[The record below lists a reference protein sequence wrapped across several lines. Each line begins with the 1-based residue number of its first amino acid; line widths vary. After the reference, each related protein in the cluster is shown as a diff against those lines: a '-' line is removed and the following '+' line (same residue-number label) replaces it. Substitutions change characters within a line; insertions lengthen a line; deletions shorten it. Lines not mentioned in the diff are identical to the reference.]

1 MQDALGSPQSAL
13 VLGGTS
19 EIALATV
26 RRLVDA
32 RCEKVVLAV
41 RDPATAEA
49 PAAELRARGAE
60 VEIVGFD
67 ALDTASHTKVIGDV
81 FDGPTDID
89 LVLLAF
95 GVLGD
100 QATFDADPEAAA
112 DAARINYVGAVS
124 SGLVVASH
132 LRTQGHGTLVVLSS
146 VAAERP
152 RRSNY
157 VYGSTKAGLDAFA
170 QGLGD
175 ALIGTGARVMV
186 VRPGFVHTRMTAGM
200 EAQPF
205 STTPDVVAAQI
216 TRGLERGSDTVWAPP
231 IVRWMFVVLRHLP
244 RRLWRIV
251 SAR

>member
-19 EIALATV
+19 EIGLATI
-26 RRLVDA
+26 RRLIDA
-32 RCEKVVLAV
+32 RCRTVVLAV

-60 VEIVGFD
+60 VDIVAFD
-67 ALDTASHTKVIGDV
+67 ALDTASHAKVIGDV
-81 FDGPTDID
+81 FEGPTDID

-100 QATFDADPEAAA
+100 QASFDADPEAAA
-112 DAARINYVGAVS
+112 EAARINYVGAVS
-124 SGLVVASH
+124 SGLVVADH
-132 LRTQGHGTLVVLSS
+132 LRRQGHGTLVVLSS

-175 ALIGTGARVMV
+175 ALHGSGARVLV
-186 VRPGFVHTRMTAGM
+186 VRAGFVRTRMTEGLAEAPMTIDPQDVAQVIVTALRKGRETVYAPGPLRFVMAGLK
-200 EAQPF
+200 
-205 STTPDVVAAQI
+205 T
-216 TRGLERGSDTVWAPP
+216 
-231 IVRWMFVVLRHLP
+231 LP
-244 RRLWRIV
+244 RPLFRKLPM
-251 SAR
+251 